1 MAASTLA
8 SRAIGRNE
16 LELSFGLPIT
26 DAIAASTT
34 ETLDLG
40 TIPANAVIREVILEK
55 MVSAVHPTAT
65 VVSVEI
71 GTTSDPDAFVTTT
84 SILSAGAARTWTPT
98 AAGPYAPTSAVALK
112 CKVTA
117 DANLGNGT
125 ITSFTAGFIGVRV
138 IYHLMPLLTA

>member
-26 DAIAASTT
+26 DAVAAATT

-40 TIPANAVIREVILEK
+40 SIPANAIIREVILEK
-55 MVSAVHPTAT
+55 MVSAAHPTAT
-65 VVSVEI
+65 AVAVEI
-71 GTTSDPDAFVTTT
+71 GTASDPDAFVLST
-84 SILSAGAARTWTPT
+84 SILSAGPTRTWTPT

-112 CKVTA
+112 CKITA

-125 ITSFTAGFIGVRV
+125 ATSFTAGFIGVRV